1 MSVEIRIRACLAGLR
16 QESGNRVTLGLIAL
30 ALIVAGGCTTP
41 YLERVNGLTEAY
53 ERGDLSREDYMR
65 FVHDA
70 ERWERK

>member
-1 MSVEIRIRACLAGLR
+1 MTKEARNPNSKIGVRRTGLVLLA
-16 QESGNRVTLGLIAL
+16 VMLGA
-30 ALIVAGGCTTP
+30 GCTTP